1 MVVADEFL
9 YIHSSPTHLLSVH
22 IADQGLLVGDIFFAH
37 AASLRQALY
46 FARQK
51 FSGVSSQLLEDI
63 SSMEAEA
70 RRLIDAG
77 QMPSLE
83 QALPYSYCTYS
94 VVILPPFDFTRND
107 GPTAVAAPNL
117 PSPEQAKAG
126 P

>member
-1 MVVADEFL
+1 MIKKIKPSDLE
-9 YIHSSPTHLLSVH
+9 
-22 IADQGLLVGDIFFAH
+22 
-37 AASLRQALY
+37 AA
-46 FARQK
+46 
-51 FSGVSSQLLEDI
+51 
-63 SSMEAEA
+63 A

-126 P
+126 PMPSHDRFRLDDGHR